1 MFNTLHFLGNS
12 NKGLKACLTHNMHSL
27 KCEQVNMSFYE
38 RMQILSKF
46 RSELFVD
53 FTLVYH
59 IIFDER
65 RDRKCFLFVNL
76 ALKHV
81 KRNKTSNFAL
91 KYISMTLKTHN
102 LGSRY
107 SKIVIVFQQKMDFAK
122 STSKKGSTYYFW
134 KTTCPSFVF
143 DFLKT

>member
-1 MFNTLHFLGNS
+1 MFNTLHFLGNFDT
-12 NKGLKACLTHNMHSL
+12 GLKACLTHNMHSL

-38 RMQILSKF
+38 RMQILS

-91 KYISMTLKTHN
+91 KYIKAFVAS
-102 LGSRY
+102 S
-107 SKIVIVFQQKMDFAK
+107 F
-122 STSKKGSTYYFW
+122 TSLVSGVARGP
-134 KTTCPSFVF
+134 PSGAFRPP
-143 DFLKT
+143 